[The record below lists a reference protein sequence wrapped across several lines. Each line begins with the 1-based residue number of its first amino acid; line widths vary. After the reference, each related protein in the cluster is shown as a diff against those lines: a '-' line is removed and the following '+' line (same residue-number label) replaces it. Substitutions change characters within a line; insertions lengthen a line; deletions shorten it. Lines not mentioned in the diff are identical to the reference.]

1 MYDENSNAAA
11 AAASAAL
18 GTSSTSTAGLMS
30 QLLNV
35 KDSRWLQLEVCR
47 EFQRGQCSRSELEC
61 KFAHPPPHVDVQNGR
76 VTACYDSI
84 KGRCTRENPKCKYLH
99 PPQHLKDQLLING
112 RNNLALKNLICTQLN
127 QNAAVAVA
135 TQPSLSSMNPLT
147 QLVVSGQ
154 ASPALADPILLF
166 QQQQQ
171 QQQQANAPQTA
182 TLIPTTAI
190 PYQYYQGL
198 TTMYPTVL
206 QLPANSDA
214 AAAAYQA
221 QMQAAQLAALQS
233 LAMMQQ
239 TSTSSS
245 NAIYTTPHPS
255 IQQQTNAAIPNT
267 LTNTVTNTNRKRAFD
282 DENTHQP
289 PQHHH
294 PQPSIDH
301 SPLLLA
307 AAAAAAGAVP
317 CKRPA
322 VDKSG
327 IPVYANGA
335 APGTAQPNAQLAQLP
350 PATFNPYLI
359 PNLHGYM
366 PTVSFSGQIP
376 PRF

>member
-1 MYDENSNAAA
+1 MYDENSNAA
-11 AAASAAL
+11 SAL
-18 GTSSTSTAGLMS
+18 GTSSTSTTGLMS

-127 QNAAVAVA
+127 QSAATPA
-135 TQPSLSSMNPLT
+135 LSTMNPLT

-154 ASPALADPILLF
+154 ASPALTDPLLIV
-166 QQQQQ
+166 QQ
-171 QQQQANAPQTA
+171 QQQQAAAAQAA
-182 TLIPTTAI
+182 TLVPAAL

-198 TTMYPTVL
+198 TTMYPTVV
-206 QLPANSDA
+206 PVANSE
-214 AAAAYQA
+214 AYQA

-233 LAMMQQ
+233 LAAISQQASVSVPAAAALQQ
-239 TSTSSS
+239 TTAS
-245 NAIYTTPHPS
+245 
-255 IQQQTNAAIPNT
+255 
-267 LTNTVTNTNRKRAFD
+267 RKRALD
-282 DENTHQP
+282 DESQP
-289 PQHHH
+289 G
-294 PQPSIDH
+294 PSSLDH
-301 SPLLLA
+301 NPLLL

-327 IPVYANGA
+327 VPVYANGA
-335 APGTAQPNAQLAQLP
+335 AAAAAGTAQIAQLP
-350 PATFNPYLI
+350 QATFNPYLI
-359 PNLHGYM
+359 PGLHGYM
-366 PTVSFSGQIP
+366 PAVSCKWRMQLA
-376 PRF
+376 